1 MYKGNDKYIVK
12 YVKFCT
18 LMGHKYCIIE
28 FKTFGLVLE
37 FEMWRCGINGKL
49 TKSTKVWIE
58 VTGLISCSSK
68 VIAQI

>member
-1 MYKGNDKYIVK
+1 MSHIRTYKGNDKYIVK

-37 FEMWRCGINGKL
+37 FEMWRCGVNRTL
-49 TKSTKVWIE
+49 T
-58 VTGLISCSSK
+58 
-68 VIAQI
+68 